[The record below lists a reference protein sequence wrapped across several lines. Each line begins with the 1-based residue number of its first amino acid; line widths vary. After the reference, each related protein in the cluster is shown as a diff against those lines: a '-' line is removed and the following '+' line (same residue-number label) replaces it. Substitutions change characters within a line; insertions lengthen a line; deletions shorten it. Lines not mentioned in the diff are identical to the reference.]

1 MKKFFA
7 TAICL
12 VSALCAFTSCDE
24 DDMQGM
30 ALSGCWEGDFGM
42 CYDYEYNYHGH
53 TKYATAYSAYTD
65 IQFYP
70 YDNYYDRGYGY
81 QVDFY
86 REGPWD
92 KVYHSF
98 TWQVRNSIIYLD
110 YCQSGEEELTTFFRD
125 YEMTNNYLTGYFGNT
140 NSTFKLRKYQDY
152 YNWTPYIT
160 TYGDYSY
167 GYGYGWYD
175 NYGWDYDYLAR
186 TRGTEADSTAAAA
199 EAPKLIRSYN
209 RYEKK

>member
-1 MKKFFA
+1 MKKFFT

-12 VSALCAFTSCDE
+12 AATLCAFTSCD
-24 DDMQGM
+24 DDAMQGM

-42 CYDYEYNYHGH
+42 CYDYVYRGRYYTEY
-53 TKYATAYSAYTD
+53 ADMTD

-86 REGPWD
+86 DYGPWD

-98 TWQVRNSIIYLD
+98 TWEVRNGIIYLD
-110 YCQSGEEELTTFFRD
+110 YCKSGEEELTTYIRD
-125 YEMTNNYLTGYFGNT
+125 YEMTNDYLRGYFGNT
-140 NSTFKLRKYQDY
+140 NSQFRLRKYRDY
-152 YNWTPYIT
+152 YNWTPYIN

-167 GYGYGWYD
+167 GYGYGYYD
-175 NYGWDYDYLAR
+175 NYAWDDYYWAR
-186 TRGTEADSTAAAA
+186 TRGAEADTTAAETTAD
-199 EAPKLIRSYN
+199 EAPKMIRMYN
-209 RYEKK
+209 RHMAE